1 METPARNKERSFCI
15 ELKSKTHL
23 KNIAMT
29 NASSEGVLIEGTLG
43 ELQQAR
49 FAEGVILEVVGS
61 NGILRI
67 DIEDDE
73 IKKPKLTDEKGGE
86 TKQ

>member
-23 KNIAMT
+23 RTIAI
-29 NASSEGVLIEGTLG
+29 ASGPSEGVLIEGTLG
-43 ELQQAR
+43 ELQHVR
-49 FAEGVILEVVGS
+49 FAEGIIFEVAGS
-61 NGILRI
+61 HGIMRI
-67 DIEDDE
+67 DIGADE
-73 IKKPKLTDEKGGE
+73 IKKAQLKNQNGGE

>member
-1 METPARNKERSFCI
+1 METQARNKERSFCI

-29 NASSEGVLIEGTLG
+29 NAPFEGVLIEGLLG
-43 ELQQAR
+43 KLQQAR
-49 FAEGVILEVVGS
+49 FAEGIILEVVGT

-67 DIEDDE
+67 DIAEDE
-73 IKKPKLTDEKGGE
+73 IKKVQLKDK
-86 TKQ
+86 KVVK

>member
-1 METPARNKERSFCI
+1 MEPLSRNKERSFCI

-29 NASSEGVLIEGTLG
+29 NASSEGVLIEGILG
-43 ELQQAR
+43 ELQRAH
-49 FAEGVILEVVGS
+49 FAEGIILEVVGS

-67 DIEDDE
+67 DIADDE
-73 IKKPKLTDEKGGE
+73 IKKVQLKDEKVV
-86 TKQ
+86 K

>member
-1 METPARNKERSFCI
+1 MEIPARNKERSFCI

-29 NASSEGVLIEGTLG
+29 NASSEGVLIEGMLG
-43 ELQQAR
+43 VLQQVR
-49 FAEGVILEVVGS
+49 FAEGIILEVVGS

-67 DIEDDE
+67 DIREDE
-73 IKKPKLTDEKGGE
+73 IKTAQLKDERGVK
-86 TKQ
+86 

>member
-1 METPARNKERSFCI
+1 MENPARNKERSFCI

-23 KNIAMT
+23 KTIAM
-29 NASSEGVLIEGTLG
+29 ASGSSEDVLIEGMLG

-49 FAEGVILEVVGS
+49 FAEGMILEVVGS

-67 DIEDDE
+67 DIRPDE
-73 IKKPKLTDEKGGE
+73 IRKAQLKNEKGGE
-86 TKQ
+86 TK